1 MSNPST
7 VGPYQLMQELGR
19 GKRSVGYKAWQTNV
33 GRPVALKTLRQHDL
47 DAPKKFQ
54 AEARLSANLKTPGV
68 RDNDKA
74 GQTSDG
80 CIFFVI
86 EYAERSLKDLLRERF
101 DRGQL
106 FSRQEV
112 GHLLMPIARAPNT
125 RTPTVTVTPF
135 RTPSKAIDP
144 TSTRLRLTGT
154 ATALPTSLEQQNGAV
169 VLGTAAQFTW
179 DGDIDNSQATI
190 IKLRHVESG
199 TALESENLTITSW
212 TTNLSLQDLSDP
224 AQTHPLRPAQGRGFY
239 GRTRTI

>member
-1 MSNPST
+1 
-7 VGPYQLMQELGR
+7 MQELGR
-19 GKRSVGYKAWQTNV
+19 GKRSVVYKAWQTSV
-33 GRPVALKTLRQHDL
+33 GRPVALKT
-47 DAPKKFQ
+47 
-54 AEARLSANLKTPGV
+54 PGV
-68 RDNDKA
+68 RDIYKA

-86 EYAERSLKDLLRERF
+86 EYVERSLKDLIRERF

-125 RTPTVTVTPF
+125 RTHTVTVTPF

-154 ATALPTSLEQQNGAV
+154 VTALPTSLEQQNGAV

-199 TALESENLTITSW
+199 TTLESENLTTTAW
-212 TTNLSLQDLSDP
+212 TANLSLLDLSDP